1 MSRFRKLSHAIWHCQ
16 YHLVWVPKYRY
27 RVLKDMVGQEVY
39 NCIQVFCGQKECEV
53 IELNVQPD
61 HIHALL
67 MVPPKVSISTLVGTL
82 KGRSAIRVFKQFQ
95 YLKEKPYWGNHFWAP
110 GYCVD
115 TVGLD
120 AEMIRAYVKYQE
132 DRERR
137 SEQLKL
143 DY

>member
-27 RVLKDMVGQEVY
+27 RVLKDVVGQEVY
-39 NCIQVFCGQKECEV
+39 TSIQVFSGQKGCEV

-61 HIHALL
+61 HVHVLL
-67 MVPPKVSISTLVGTL
+67 MVPPKVSISELVGTL
-82 KGRSAIRVFKQFQ
+82 KGRSAIRVFKQFP

-115 TVGLD
+115 TLGLD
-120 AEMIRAYVKYQE
+120 AEMVREYVKYQE
-132 DRERR
+132 AHERR
-137 SEQLKL
+137 SEQLKIR
-143 DY
+143 Y

>member
-27 RVLKDMVGQEVY
+27 RVLKDVVGQEVY
-39 NCIQVFCGQKECEV
+39 RSIQVFSGQKECEV

-61 HIHALL
+61 HIHMLL
-67 MVPPKVSISTLVGTL
+67 MVPPKVSISELVGTL
-82 KGRSAIRVFKQFQ
+82 KGRSAIRVFKQFP

-120 AEMIRAYVKYQE
+120 AEMIRAYVKHQE